1 MSTAVLGSSAQGY
14 SAPGYSAPANRA
26 YAGER
31 RDAPASHLRLTT
43 RGRVVL
49 AALVALPFL
58 IAGGLAA
65 LGGGSATA
73 SNESSSSTFDYV
85 QVASGQSLWELAESI
100 APQADPRDVVSDIL
114 HLNQL
119 GSADVQPGQRLA
131 VPEQYSN

>member
-1 MSTAVLGSSAQGY
+1 MSTAVLGSST
-14 SAPGYSAPANRA
+14 PGYSTTVNRA
-26 YAGER
+26 GAGER
-31 RDAPASHLRLTT
+31 RDASASHLRLTT

-73 SNESSSSTFDYV
+73 SNESSSSTFEYV

-100 APQADPRDVVSDIL
+100 APEADPRDVVSDIV

-119 GSADVQPGQRLA
+119 TSADVQPGQRLA

>member
-1 MSTAVLGSSAQGY
+1 MFGTKLRIRFSRPRTGYETSSTDWLPRQKGTAMSTAVLGSSAQGY

-65 LGGGSATA
+65 LGGGS
-73 SNESSSSTFDYV
+73 
-85 QVASGQSLWELAESI
+85 
-100 APQADPRDVVSDIL
+100 
-114 HLNQL
+114 
-119 GSADVQPGQRLA
+119 
-131 VPEQYSN
+131 